1 MCDVCFEFYLVTQ
14 SIYVPLIAIKSH
26 EKKKNMKIMLVC
38 TSGGHFATM
47 KSLSSFWSEHER
59 VWVSDRK
66 KDTIILEE
74 SENVHW
80 LPYQAPRDVLAL
92 LRNLPETLKILRLEK
107 PDVVISTGAS
117 LAINFAFLGKLL
129 GKKFIFIESISRSYG
144 LSISGRIVYSIS
156 DEFYVQWPELC
167 EKYKKA
173 IFRGYA
179 S

>member
-1 MCDVCFEFYLVTQ
+1 
-14 SIYVPLIAIKSH
+14 
-26 EKKKNMKIMLVC
+26 MLVC

-47 KSLSSFWSEHER
+47 KSLRSFWSEHER

-66 KDTIILEE
+66 KDTTILEE
-74 SENVHW
+74 GENVHW

-92 LRNLPETLKILRLEK
+92 LRNIPETLRILRLEK

-117 LAINFAFLGKLL
+117 IAINFALMTKIM
-129 GKKFIFIESISRSYG
+129 GKKFIFIESISRSKE
-144 LSISGRIVYSIS
+144 LSVSGKIVYPLS
-156 DEFYVQWPELC
+156 DEFYVQWDELC
-167 EKYKKA
+167 EKYPKA